1 MAITKINVDHIARV
15 EGHGNIHL
23 VIKDGVL
30 ETVEMNV
37 VEAARF
43 FEAMVVG
50 RSFRESSY
58 ICSRVCGICSP
69 THVVTDLQAI
79 ERIFGV
85 EVSERT
91 KLLRQLLI
99 YGSYLQNH
107 ASHLFVFAVPD
118 FIGQPSVFP
127 LADIDPALFSQAL
140 GLKRLGNDLC
150 TVVGGR
156 SIHPIT
162 AVVGGFTSE
171 PARDEYLRLAD
182 AMEASIPFAEA
193 VVDLFNGFAVTDFK
207 TRGDILAT
215 VEPGG
220 YPVQS
225 SNTLRFLQAGEE
237 FDSNDRDAH
246 IEEYKVEHSGAYFS
260 RVKSSGRN
268 YMTSSLARINASWD
282 NLSKPAK
289 IAAAKAGLR
298 PPELNPMR
306 NNVAQAV
313 ELVDALVRCVDYCR
327 ELAET
332 YEPGASLPVP
342 YEVRAGKAI
351 GVTEAPRG
359 VAFHGMELDD
369 EGRIVHASIMTPTCQ
384 NLANME
390 DDIRVLAEKL
400 LAEGVSE
407 DFIRLEVEKLVRAY
421 DPCLSC
427 SVH

>member
-171 PARDEYLRLAD
+171 PARDEYLRL
-182 AMEASIPFAEA
+182 
-193 VVDLFNGFAVTDFK
+193 
-207 TRGDILAT
+207 
-215 VEPGG
+215 
-220 YPVQS
+220 
-225 SNTLRFLQAGEE
+225 
-237 FDSNDRDAH
+237 
-246 IEEYKVEHSGAYFS
+246 
-260 RVKSSGRN
+260 
-268 YMTSSLARINASWD
+268 
-282 NLSKPAK
+282 
-289 IAAAKAGLR
+289 
-298 PPELNPMR
+298 
-306 NNVAQAV
+306 
-313 ELVDALVRCVDYCR
+313 
-327 ELAET
+327 
-332 YEPGASLPVP
+332 
-342 YEVRAGKAI
+342 
-351 GVTEAPRG
+351 
-359 VAFHGMELDD
+359 
-369 EGRIVHASIMTPTCQ
+369 
-384 NLANME
+384 
-390 DDIRVLAEKL
+390 
-400 LAEGVSE
+400 
-407 DFIRLEVEKLVRAY
+407 
-421 DPCLSC
+421 
-427 SVH
+427 